1 MENQQCDPKSVPDA
15 VLPDAQP
22 ARWVAP
28 LHSIRTFSIAE
39 FTQNFSSPGNDG
51 GGTFTHS

>member
-1 MENQQCDPKSVPDA
+1 MENQQRDPKSVPDA

-22 ARWVAP
+22 ERWVAP

-39 FTQNFSSPGNDG
+39 FTQVDTSPGDDG
-51 GGTFTHS
+51 GGIFTHS